1 MSPGPIKCVCSAGR
15 IYGSYVGWRLGQGAV
30 CWVLAVGSPFQMC
43 FPGLEGHLLRSF
55 WGMWG
60 NRGPD
65 QEGVVEVMV
74 SSKRDLG
81 ELQTARLAT
90 RCVLTRVIDTWG
102 SLWT

>member
-1 MSPGPIKCVCSAGR
+1 
-15 IYGSYVGWRLGQGAV
+15 
-30 CWVLAVGSPFQMC
+30 
-43 FPGLEGHLLRSF
+43 
-55 WGMWG
+55 MWG

-74 SSKRDLG
+74 SSKRDSG